1 MQCVPSQWLLEYGI
15 TRVEDLHLLIED
27 QIRTRNILKALIMT
41 NGQNTIIAPLID
53 MYRVKFGTKNFR
65 LRVLRDTG

>member
-1 MQCVPSQWLLEYGI
+1 
-15 TRVEDLHLLIED
+15 
-27 QIRTRNILKALIMT
+27 MT

-65 LRVLRDTG
+65 LRVLRDTGWFAEYVKVGKITEELSLISILDVIKEEV